1 MMIKALLL
9 DLDGTLIDSERIP
22 RMAWQKAAE
31 HFGFTADETFL
42 NQLTGM
48 TKQTAQDLVK
58 KVLPEN
64 VDVEAFQAYR
74 HQIMAQILKEQG
86 IKAKKGAREL
96 LLKAQREDVECIVVT
111 SSYTVSVGEKLAAA
125 GLADLI
131 EKTVCGDEVMHG
143 KPAPD
148 IYLLAME
155 RYHLNKDECIVIE
168 DSKNG
173 LLSAKQA
180 EIKSIL
186 VPDLISPDA
195 EMTACAEVV
204 LNDLTAVLKY
214 LFKN

>member
-48 TKQTAQDLVK
+48 TKQTAQGLVK

-74 HQIMAQILKEQG
+74 HQIMAQG

>member
-1 MMIKALLL
+1 
-9 DLDGTLIDSERIP
+9 
-22 RMAWQKAAE
+22 
-31 HFGFTADETFL
+31 
-42 NQLTGM
+42 
-48 TKQTAQDLVK
+48 
-58 KVLPEN
+58 
-64 VDVEAFQAYR
+64 
-74 HQIMAQILKEQG
+74 
-86 IKAKKGAREL
+86 
-96 LLKAQREDVECIVVT
+96 
-111 SSYTVSVGEKLAAA
+111 
-125 GLADLI
+125 
-131 EKTVCGDEVMHG
+131 MHG